1 MSEVGIDL
9 SLDAKLYRG
18 IAGAQANTEVPTCQ
32 DVSLK
37 IKKSEVK
44 ISSRASRWALV
55 RAALKEA
62 ELTITFPSNGNDAH
76 LQALITAYV
85 GDTPLA
91 FYICDRESGQGLDA
105 DFELL
110 DMDDSQK
117 LEEGVGY
124 SFTIKPT
131 YVGRYPTYH

>member
-1 MSEVGIDL
+1 MDM

-18 IAGAQANTEVPTCQ
+18 TAGTSATTEVTTCQ

-37 IKKSEVK
+37 IKKGEAK

-55 RAALKEA
+55 KAALKEA
-62 ELTITFPSNGNDAH
+62 EITIQFASDSYDSH
-76 LQALITAYV
+76 LQAIITAFAS
-85 GDTPLA
+85 DTPLS
-91 FYICDRESGQGLDA
+91 FYIKDKQGGKGLDA
-105 DFELL
+105 DFEILE
-110 DMDDSQK
+110 MNDDQK

-131 YVGRYPTYH
+131 YVSRYPSYH